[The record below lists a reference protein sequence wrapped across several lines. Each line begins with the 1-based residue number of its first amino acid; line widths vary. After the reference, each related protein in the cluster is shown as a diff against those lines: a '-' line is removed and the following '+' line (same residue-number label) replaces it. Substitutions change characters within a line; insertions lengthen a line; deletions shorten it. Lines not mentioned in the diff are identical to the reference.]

1 MPKKA
6 AELGPLQVSRL
17 TAPGAHFVGGVAGLF
32 LEIKEGGSRSW
43 VLRAMV
49 AGKRRDMGMGGFP
62 DVTLAQA
69 RERARTARD
78 QIHAGA
84 DPIQARQKARSA
96 AVAASAKAKTFDQC
110 VEAFMKAKSSEWKN
124 AKHQAQWQS
133 TLDTHAKPVIGKVL
147 VQDVDL
153 AQVLTVLE
161 PIWQTTTE
169 TASRLRGRLETVLDW
184 ATARGYR
191 TGDNPARWR
200 GHLDQL
206 LARPRKI
213 KQVKHQPAVRVE
225 DAGAFMV
232 DLRKIDG
239 MSARGLEFAVL
250 TAARSGE
257 ARGARWS
264 EIDLQAKIWTVPAER
279 MKAKKEHRVALSK
292 QAINLLT
299 ALPRM
304 EGADL
309 LFPGRKPQE
318 PLSDMSFTACMRRM
332 GYRDAAGRMC
342 VPHGCRSTFR
352 DWASEHTNYPRE
364 IAEMALA
371 HTIESAV
378 EAAYRRGD
386 LLKKRAAMMQG
397 WADHCDTLVRKGKV
411 ASPSAARAGGA
422 TVPILKA
429 AYEANEK

>member
-6 AELGPLQVSRL
+6 AEFGALQVGRL

-43 VLRAMV
+43 VLRVMV

-78 QIHAGA
+78 QIRAGT
-84 DPIQARQKARSA
+84 DPIQSRRETRSA
-96 AVAASAKAKTFDQC
+96 LAAASARAKTFDQC

-124 AKHQAQWQS
+124 AKHRAQWQS
-133 TLDTHAKPVIGKVL
+133 TLDTHAKPVIGNVL
-147 VQDVDL
+147 VQDVHL
-153 AQVLTVLE
+153 TQMLTVLE

-169 TASRLRGRLETVLDW
+169 TASRLRGRIETVLDW

-206 LARPRKI
+206 LAKPRKI
-213 KQVKHQPAVRVE
+213 KKVKHQPAVQLQ
-225 DAGAFMV
+225 DAGRFMAA
-232 DLRKIDG
+232 LRKIEG
-239 MSARGLEFAVL
+239 GSARALEFAVL

-257 ARGARWS
+257 VRGARWG
-264 EIDLQAKIWTVPAER
+264 EIDMKAKLWIVPAER
-279 MKAKKEHRVALSK
+279 MKAKKEHRAPLSAPVVALLK
-292 QAINLLT
+292 
-299 ALPRM
+299 ALPRI
-304 EGADL
+304 EGTDL
-309 LFPGRKPQE
+309 IFPGRKPDR
-318 PLSDMSFTACMRRM
+318 PLSDMSLTACMRRM
-332 GYRDAAGRMC
+332 GYRDAMGRMC

-386 LLKKRAAMMQG
+386 LLKKRTAMMESWG
-397 WADHCDTLVRKGKV
+397 TWLESC
-411 ASPSAARAGGA
+411 PAA
-422 TVPILKA
+422 KA
-429 AYEANEK
+429 R

>member
-6 AELGPLQVSRL
+6 VELGALQVSRL

-43 VLRAMV
+43 VLRATV

-78 QIHAGA
+78 QVRAGT
-84 DPIQARQKARSA
+84 DPIQSRREARSA
-96 AVAASAKAKTFDQC
+96 LAAASAKAKTFDHC
-110 VEAFMKAKSSEWKN
+110 VEAFMKAKSGEWKN
-124 AKHQAQWQS
+124 AKHKAQWQS
-133 TLDTHAKPVIGKVL
+133 TLDTHAKSKLGNVL

-153 AQVLTVLE
+153 TLVLSVLE

-169 TASRLRGRLETVLDW
+169 TASRLRGRIETVLDW
-184 ATARGYR
+184 ASARGYR

-206 LARPRKI
+206 LAKPRKI
-213 KQVKHQPAVRVE
+213 KKVKHQPALNVA
-225 DAGAFMV
+225 DTHAFMV
-232 DLRKIDG
+232 DLRAIEG
-239 MSARGLEFAVL
+239 TSAQALELAVL

-257 ARGARWS
+257 VRGARWP
-264 EIDLQAKIWTVPAER
+264 EVDLQAKIWTVPAER

-292 QAINLLT
+292 QAIKLLRS
-299 ALPRM
+299 LPRM
-304 EGADL
+304 EGTDL
-309 LFPGRKPQE
+309 VFPGRKPQQ
-318 PLSDMSFTACMRRM
+318 PLSDMSLTACMRRM
-332 GYRDAAGRMC
+332 GYKDDSGRMC

-352 DWASEHTNYPRE
+352 DWAAEHTNYPRE

-371 HTIESAV
+371 HTIASAV

-386 LLKKRAAMMQG
+386 LLDKRAAMMQD
-397 WADHCDTLVRKGKV
+397 WADFCDTPMRRKGSNV
-411 ASPSAARAGGA
+411 
-422 TVPILKA
+422 VPIKA
-429 AYEANEK
+429 A